1 MNSFIFTGRIGTVT
15 PSTTKAGKPYFS
27 VEIEPEGDPGRDNQ
41 YPQERIPVITSRDC
55 SQLYPG
61 TEVIVTGKLAGRRN
75 GQYLNL
81 QMSCAD
87 ICPVPV
93 QAPRRQPQATYD
105 QRESYQR
112 YDSLNYQQPPPPPP
126 PAYRQQAGTMP
137 DAAFRYP
144 QQPPPPP
151 PAAPPPPPE
160 YRDDEGNKI
169 PF

>member
-55 SQLYPG
+55 SQLHPG
-61 TEVIVTGKLAGRRN
+61 TEVIVTGKLAGRRNPN

-87 ICPVPV
+87 ICPVPS

-105 QRESYQR
+105 QRDPYGYPQP
-112 YDSLNYQQPPPPPP
+112 PPPPPP
-126 PAYRQQAGTMP
+126 PAYRQQTGTMH
-137 DAAFRYP
+137 DYASRQP

-151 PAAPPPPPE
+151 QPPAAPQPPPE
-160 YRDDEGNKI
+160 YRDDDGNKI